1 MGSSCAGLVTR
12 TRGSVGDLRGA
23 GRSAR
28 VSVRVAGRGGTR
40 AAASGK
46 AWRPDGAHT
55 PDPDPTATG
64 GAAGGHTPCSGTS
77 GGVRRVLGAEVAAV
91 AGTAPPAMHLQQPT
105 ELTVRVRLVPDRP
118 MPLDVTTGAVT
129 PDRQVGVGGHAA
141 ASNPAVS
148 SCRDSSSPVMAS
160 TRAQTRTSAALGV
173 TALPY

>member
-64 GAAGGHTPCSGTS
+64 GVAGGHTPRSGTS
-77 GGVRRVLGAEVAAV
+77 GGSRGGLAERGGDAFADPLGDV
-91 AGTAPPAMHLQQPT
+91 AGDSVPGLHGLLGPPAEDDVVGGEPLCVQLLPRLDHPVVAVLD
-105 ELTVRVRLVPDRP
+105 RRDARGRLV
-118 MPLDVTTGAVT
+118 
-129 PDRQVGVGGHAA
+129 GVACVRHDE
-141 ASNPAVS
+141 SV
-148 SCRDSSSPVMAS
+148 VV
-160 TRAQTRTSAALGV
+160 ALR
-173 TALPY
+173 